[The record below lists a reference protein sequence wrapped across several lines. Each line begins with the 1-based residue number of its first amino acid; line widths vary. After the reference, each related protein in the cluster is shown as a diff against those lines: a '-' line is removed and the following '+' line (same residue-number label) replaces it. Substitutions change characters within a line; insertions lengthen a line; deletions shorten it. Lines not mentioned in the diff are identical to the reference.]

1 MDCYFCGSIF
11 KRRMKNLIRI
21 FLLLLPVMAVAQ
33 KNDMQNLSILA
44 SKYYQDKEY
53 DKAAELYSQLY
64 EKTKAETYFNI
75 YLDCLIGIP
84 DYARAEKEIRKG
96 IRGSSADSY
105 WYVQWGFL
113 KKAMGQPEEAK
124 KMYDKAI
131 ETLPDNLTYSTNLA
145 SQFINRRE
153 FEYAEK
159 VYLKA
164 RGNNKGLYNYE
175 LARVYYY
182 MRNYPTMLDEYL
194 TWADQKEENL
204 EIIKSNLLAVLQTDN
219 DQEISNQL
227 KTHLLQRLQA
237 HPEEIINNRLL
248 IWLFIQDKNFTAA
261 IRQALALDRRTGDES
276 ANIFN
281 LANAA
286 ASNKNYDEAQKA
298 YAYLID
304 KGKRDVFYLPA
315 SLQLMRMQYER
326 FVSEDVPPPGDAAG
340 LKTKFDQTLTT
351 LGVSAATSGLLCD
364 EAHLLAFYL
373 DQPEAA
379 IKLLDD
385 GLALPGLNL
394 PQISTLKSE
403 LSDVYVYSG
412 KFWDAI
418 ISYSQVIESNKANS
432 LGDDVKLRKAKL
444 GYYMGNFKWAKAQ
457 LDVLR
462 ASTSKLIA
470 NDAMYLS
477 LFLDENMD
485 GDSVAQPLRIF
496 ARADWQ
502 LFRNNYP
509 DALAE
514 LDSISRLYPSN
525 SLEDDVDF
533 RKAGIFE
540 KQGKYEQAAA
550 LLDTIVNSFSS
561 GMLADDALFHLAGI
575 YQYKLNRAKDAME
588 LYKKMLTD
596 YPGSVYVID
605 SRNEYRKIQEALKT
619 GSSAEQTP
627 TKNDLP
633 FKSEMPTP

>member
-1 MDCYFCGSIF
+1 
-11 KRRMKNLIRI
+11 MKNLFRII
-21 FLLLLPVMAVAQ
+21 FLFLPVMAMAQ
-33 KNDMQNLSILA
+33 KPDMQNLSILA

-53 DKAAELYSQLY
+53 SKAADLYGQLY

-84 DYARAEKEIRKG
+84 DYAKAEKEIRKG
-96 IRGSSADSY
+96 IRGNSADAY

-124 KMYDKAI
+124 KMYDKA
-131 ETLPDNLTYSTNLA
+131 LVSLSDNPAYSSNLA
-145 SQFINRRE
+145 NQFINRRE

-164 RGNNKGLYNYE
+164 RGNDKGLYNYE

-182 MRNYPTMLDEYL
+182 MRNYTKMLDEYL
-194 TWADQKEENL
+194 TWADQKENNL
-204 EIIKSNLLAVLQTDN
+204 EIVKSNLSSVLQMDN
-219 DQEISNQL
+219 DREISSQL
-227 KTHLLQRLQA
+227 KTYILERIQA
-237 HPEEIINNRLL
+237 DPEKINYTRLL

-261 IRQALALDRRTGDES
+261 IRQAIALDRRSGDES
-276 ANIFN
+276 ANIYN
-281 LANAA
+281 LANIA

-298 YAYLID
+298 FSYLIE
-304 KGKRDVFYLPA
+304 KGKSDVFYLPA

-326 FVSEDVPPPGDAAG
+326 FTSEDLPSAADAAA
-340 LKTKFDQTLTT
+340 LKVKFDQTLAK
-351 LGVSAATSGLLCD
+351 LGASAGTSGLLCD

-373 DQPEAA
+373 DQPDAA
-379 IKLLDD
+379 IKLLTD

-394 PQISTLKSE
+394 QQISALKAE

-502 LFRNNYP
+502 LFRKHYP
-509 DALAE
+509 EALAE
-514 LDSISRLYPSN
+514 LDSVSRLYPSN

-533 RKAGIFE
+533 RKAGIYE
-540 KQGKYEQAAA
+540 KQGKYQEAAA
-550 LLDTIVNSFSS
+550 LLDTVVTGFSS
-561 GMLADDALFHLAGI
+561 GMLADDALFKLAGI
-575 YQYKLNRAKDAME
+575 YQNKLNREKEALE

-605 SRNEYRKIQEALKT
+605 SRDEYRKIQATLKP
-619 GSSAEQTP
+619 GSSGEQTP
-627 TKNDLP
+627 AKDDLP
-633 FKSEMPTP
+633 LKSETPTP

>member
-1 MDCYFCGSIF
+1 
-11 KRRMKNLIRI
+11 MKNLIRI
-21 FLLLLPVMAVAQ
+21 FFLFIPVFAAAQ
-33 KNDMQNLSILA
+33 KTDMQNLSILA

-53 DKAAELYSQLY
+53 SKAAELYGQLY

-84 DYARAEKEIRKG
+84 DFTRAEKEIRRG
-96 IRGSSADSY
+96 IRGNSADSY

-113 KKAMGQPEEAK
+113 KKAMGQPDEAK
-124 KMYDKAI
+124 KMYDKAL
-131 ETLPDNLTYSTNLA
+131 ETLPENPALYSNLA
-145 SQFINRRE
+145 NQFINRRE

-164 RGNNKGLYNYE
+164 RGNNPGLYNYE
-175 LARVYYY
+175 LARLYYY
-182 MRNYPTMLDEYL
+182 MRNYKKMLNEYL
-194 TWADQKEENL
+194 VWMDQKEENI
-204 EIIKSNLLAVLQTDN
+204 EIVKSNLSAVLQMDN
-219 DQEISNQL
+219 DNEISKQL
-227 KTHLLQRLQA
+227 KTDILERIQA
-237 HPEEIINNRLL
+237 NPEKTNYTRIL
-248 IWLFIQDKNFTAA
+248 IWLFIQERNFTAA
-261 IRQALALDRRTGDES
+261 IRQAVALDRRTGDES

-281 LANAA
+281 LANVA
-286 ASNKNYDEAQKA
+286 ASNKNYDEAEKA
-298 YAYLID
+298 FDYLIG

-326 FVSEDVPPPGDAAG
+326 FTSEDQHPATEAAT
-340 LKTKFDQTLTT
+340 LKVKFDETLAK
-351 LGVSAATSGLLCD
+351 LGVSPGTSGLLCD

-379 IKLLDD
+379 IKLLTD

-394 PQISTLKSE
+394 QQTSVLKAE
-403 LSDVYVYSG
+403 LSDVYVYAG

-418 ISYSQVIESNKANS
+418 ISYSQVIESNKASS

-444 GYYMGNFKWAKAQ
+444 GFYMGNFKWAKAQ

-470 NDAMYLS
+470 NDAMYLA

-485 GDSVAQPLRIF
+485 GDSVSQPLRMF

-502 LFRNNYP
+502 LFRNNYT
-509 DALAE
+509 DALTE
-514 LDSISRLYPSN
+514 LDSISRLYPYN

-533 RKAGIFE
+533 RKGGIYE

-550 LLDTIVNSFSS
+550 LLDSVVTKFGS
-561 GMLADDALFHLAGI
+561 GTLADDALFQLAGI
-575 YQYKLNRAKDAME
+575 YQNKLNREKDAME

-605 SRNEYRKIQEALKT
+605 SRAEYRKIQDALKP
-619 GSSAEQTP
+619 GSSERQTQTEQE
-627 TKNDLP
+627 LP
-633 FKSEMPTP
+633 FKAETPNP

>member
-1 MDCYFCGSIF
+1 
-11 KRRMKNLIRI
+11 MKNLIRI
-21 FLLLLPVMAVAQ
+21 LLLLLPVLTVAQ
-33 KNDMQNLSILA
+33 KPDMQNISVLA
-44 SKYYQDKEY
+44 SRYYQDKEY
-53 DKAAELYSQLY
+53 SKAAELYSQLY
-64 EKTKAETYFNI
+64 DQTKAETYFNI

-96 IRGSSADSY
+96 IRGSSADAY

-113 KKAMGQPEEAK
+113 KKAMGQPDEAK
-124 KMYDKAI
+124 KMYDKA
-131 ETLPDNLTYSTNLA
+131 LDALSDNPIVFSNLA
-145 SQFINRRE
+145 NQFINRRE

-164 RGNNKGLYNYE
+164 RGNNPGLYNYE

-182 MRNYPTMLDEYL
+182 MRNYRKMLNEYL
-194 TWADQKEENL
+194 AWMDQKEENI
-204 EIIKSNLLAVLQTDN
+204 EIVKSNLSAVLQMDN
-219 DQEISNQL
+219 DNEISKQL
-227 KTHLLQRLQA
+227 MSDVLERIQA
-237 HPEEIINNRLL
+237 NPEKANYTRLL

-261 IRQALALDRRTGDES
+261 IRQAIALDRRTGDEN

-281 LANAA
+281 LANVA
-286 ASNKNYDEAQKA
+286 ASNKNYDEAEKA
-298 YAYLID
+298 FDYLIA
-304 KGKRDVFYLPA
+304 KGKRDVFYLPS

-326 FVSEDVPPPGDAAG
+326 FVSGDLQPAAEAAA
-340 LKTKFDQTLTT
+340 LKVKFDEALAR
-351 LGVSAATSGLLCD
+351 LGVSPGTSGLLCD

-373 DQPEAA
+373 DQPDAA
-379 IKLLDD
+379 IKLLTD

-394 PQISTLKSE
+394 QQISALKAE
-403 LSDVYVYSG
+403 LSDVYVYAG

-477 LFLDENMD
+477 LFLDENME
-485 GDSVAQPLRIF
+485 GDSVSQPLRIF
-496 ARADWQ
+496 SRADWQ

-509 DALAE
+509 EALAE
-514 LDSISRLYPSN
+514 LDSISRLYPYN

-533 RKAGIFE
+533 RKAGIYE

-550 LLDTIVNSFSS
+550 LLDSVVTNFGS
-561 GMLADDALFHLAGI
+561 GTLADDALFQMAGI
-575 YQYKLNRAKDAME
+575 YQNKLNRPKDAMD

-605 SRNEYRKIQEALKT
+605 SRNEYRKIQEALKP
-619 GSSAEQTP
+619 GSSEAQNQTKPDLPVKAETP
-627 TKNDLP
+627 TR
-633 FKSEMPTP
+633 